1 MLRYLLAVYAGLVG
15 LVVGSFL
22 NVVVHR
28 LPRGQSL
35 VRPRS
40 RCPWC
45 GAPIAA
51 RDNLPL
57 LSFLLLRGRCRHCSG
72 PIAWRYPAMELL
84 TAALFIACFERFGL
98 GWEAAGAA
106 VLSAL
111 LLALAAIDL
120 EHYLLPDALTLP
132 GIAVGW
138 IFRSLVAR
146 PDWFDGLL
154 TGFAGALLGGG
165 LLFLV
170 AETWLWLRGEEGMGL
185 GDAKLLAMVGAFL
198 GWPGVAVTFVG
209 GCLLGASAGAALV
222 LLRRAGRR
230 TRLPFGLFLAAGAL
244 VALFAGP
251 AIVERYLAL
260 L

>member
-45 GAPIAA
+45 GSSIRAL
-51 RDNLPL
+51 DNLPL

-72 PIAWRYPAMELL
+72 PIAWRYPLMELA
-84 TAALFIACFERFGL
+84 TAALFVAAIELL
-98 GWEAAGAA
+98 GPNLDAVAAAA
-106 VLSAL
+106 LGAL
-111 LLALAAIDL
+111 LLAAAAIDV
-120 EHYLLPDALTLP
+120 EHFILPDAITLP
-132 GIAVGW
+132 GIALGLAL
-138 IFRSLVAR
+138 RALAAR
-146 PDWFDGLL
+146 PDWLDGLL
-154 TGFAGALLGGG
+154 TGAAGALLGGG
-165 LLFLV
+165 LLFLI

-185 GDAKLLAMVGAFL
+185 GDAKLLAMIGAFL
-198 GWPGVAVTFVG
+198 GWPGVAVTFVAA
-209 GCLLGASAGAALV
+209 CFLGATTGLV
-222 LLRRAGRR
+222 LLALRRAGRR
-230 TRLPFGLFLAAGAL
+230 TRLPFGVFLAAGAF

-251 AIVERYLAL
+251 VLLERYLAL